1 MLKTS
6 SKGFHDL
13 WTQGVGH
20 TSGGAMSP
28 KKAADQF
35 LNFQFGWKPFIQDVQ
50 SALRTLDNFEAYERR
65 VSEFNGRWMK
75 RSFSED
81 LVQSEEVLVQ
91 HQNNTNAC
99 SPSLSP
105 SEFLVLGSCF
115 QTVTRQKY
123 ERVWYKGVF
132 KYYRPEFDY
141 RVKQHAAARR
151 LRQYLTALGLRVS
164 PTTVYKVMPWTW
176 LVDWGVNVS
185 DYVQRVEDMA
195 SDAMVS
201 KSFYLMREYRVRLE
215 YRKVFQTY
223 DGTLHDLKWYRE
235 VTTKRRGSANSPF
248 HFSTATSL
256 TTSQLAILA
265 ALGLTAT

>member
-1 MLKTS
+1 M
-6 SKGFHDL
+6 
-13 WTQGVGH
+13 
-20 TSGGAMSP
+20 ARI
-28 KKAADQF
+28 KA
-35 LNFQFGWKPFIQDVQ
+35 
-50 SALRTLDNFEAYERR
+50 RYEWPYARR
-65 VSEFNGRWMK
+65 VY
-75 RSFSED
+75 
-81 LVQSEEVLVQ
+81 
-91 HQNNTNAC
+91 
-99 SPSLSP
+99 LSP
-105 SEFLVLGSCF
+105 GDTESRNRELLSC
-115 QTVTRQKY
+115 
-123 ERVWYKGVF
+123 
-132 KYYRPEFDY
+132 
-141 RVKQHAAARR
+141 
-151 LRQYLTALGLRVS
+151 
-164 PTTVYKVMPWTW
+164 
-176 LVDWGVNVS
+176 